1 MIAAL
6 PLVTSALSSIFG
18 PGQAAS
24 ATSTTQAATAGN
36 SFSSMLASLTGD
48 TVGKLKTS
56 ESMSVAGI
64 EGKASTQSVVEAVMQ
79 AQESLQTA
87 LAVRDKAV
95 AAFQDLSRMSI

>member
-6 PLVTSALSSIFG
+6 PLVTSALSALTG
-18 PGQAAS
+18 PSQAAS
-24 ATSTTQAATAGN
+24 TAATKSVGAGD
-36 SFSSMLASLTGD
+36 SFSSVLASLTGG
-48 TVGKLKTS
+48 TVDKLKTS
-56 ESMSVAGI
+56 ETMSVAGI

-87 LAVRDKAV
+87 LAVRDEAV